1 LRERSEVSHLAFR
14 EAISVAIN
22 GWYFWTI
29 LGLAIGLMV
38 ALFIAMKPGLIH

>member
-1 LRERSEVSHLAFR
+1 MK
-14 EAISVAIN
+14 N
-22 GWYFWTI
+22 GEQKVLWIGVTAGTI